1 MIFFFFKLWMFRQT
15 TKYLNYFFLNYEC
28 SYMLTWNNQNSFNT
42 RKRDRA
48 PRFFFWH
55 SSNTQQLT
63 HSPAF
68 FIFIAS
74 RRHAEAI
81 FDSLY
86 LINSYSIKDI
96 SRIYLAIVS
105 VSMDAL
111 AHYQKVFKL
120 SLKNQTFISLYVWNL
135 QDNSSCI
142 FRLIKWKKQFK
153 KSFTVT
159 SNNIFWLMYKIIK

>member
-1 MIFFFFKLWMFRQT
+1 MKKGDSLILPISKTTQNFNQIFKIMHVHTCRLEITEILIMLERETELQVFF
-15 TKYLNYFFLNYEC
+15 
-28 SYMLTWNNQNSFNT
+28 S
-42 RKRDRA
+42 
-48 PRFFFWH
+48 WH
-55 SSNTQQLT
+55 SSYTQQLT

-111 AHYQKVFKL
+111 AHCQNTVFKL
-120 SLKNQTFISLYVWNL
+120 S
-135 QDNSSCI
+135 
-142 FRLIKWKKQFK
+142 FK
-153 KSFTVT
+153 KS
-159 SNNIFWLMYKIIK
+159 NILPIEFKRQQLIHFQIDQLKETI

>member
-1 MIFFFFKLWMFRQT
+1 MP
-15 TKYLNYFFLNYEC
+15 
-28 SYMLTWNNQNSFNT
+28 TWNNRNSYNA

-48 PRFFFWH
+48 PSFFFWH

-111 AHYQKVFKL
+111 AHCQNTVFKL
-120 SLKNQTFISLYVWNL
+120 SFKNQTFYISFMILHIEFKR
-135 QDNSSCI
+135 QQ
-142 FRLIKWKKQFK
+142 LIHFQIDQLKE
-153 KSFTVT
+153 T
-159 SNNIFWLMYKIIK
+159 I

>member
-1 MIFFFFKLWMFRQT
+1 MLERETELQVFFPDT
-15 TKYLNYFFLNYEC
+15 A
-28 SYMLTWNNQNSFNT
+28 SY
-42 RKRDRA
+42 
-48 PRFFFWH
+48 
-55 SSNTQQLT
+55 TQQLT

-105 VSMDAL
+105 VSIDAL
-111 AHYQKVFKL
+111 AHCQNTVFKL
-120 SLKNQTFISLYVWNL
+120 S
-135 QDNSSCI
+135 
-142 FRLIKWKKQFK
+142 FK
-153 KSFTVT
+153 KS
-159 SNNIFWLMYKIIK
+159 NILPIEFKRQQLIHFQID